1 MYTFSIR
8 PYVLAATLFAGT
20 ISGFAQDNLVNSL
33 KVNASDNSKA
43 SFQFTEVIN
52 LQNTSVKNQGSSR
65 TC

>member
-8 PYVLAATLFAGT
+8 PYVLAATLLAGT
-20 ISGFAQDNLVNSL
+20 ISGFAQDNLVNAL

-52 LQNTSVKNQGSSR
+52 LQNTSVKNQG
-65 TC
+65 